1 MMSKEWLTVQECIG
15 LPGFPGSVPAVRS
28 RLNILST
35 GKEGIKRKRSK
46 SKAWEYHISILPV
59 YVRPYVAD
67 SDPESVRNDAS
78 AWEAEPKEI
87 WDMMFRLL
95 TPEQQQQVTYLFGT
109 KGIGAVLPSLFD
121 KNTRY

>member
-1 MMSKEWLTVQECIG
+1 MAHGTGMYWSA
-15 LPGFPGSVPAVRS
+15 GFPGSVPAVRN
-28 RLNILST
+28 RLNILNT
-35 GKEGIKRKRSK
+35 GQEGVKRRRRK
-46 SKAWEYHISILPV
+46 SKAWEDHISILPV

-67 SDPESVRNDAS
+67 SDPASVRNEAS

-95 TPEQQQQVTYLFGT
+95 TPEQLQVTYLFGT

-121 KNTRY
+121 NNSRY